1 MFIFISVR
9 FGSVCLRGFSH
20 RIKVANHTDFGL
32 NRLQHKSRKLTAIG
46 DSPSR
51 QNKWHRMQ
59 KVNSRYK
66 LYKCPLAPGCNFRI
80 AWNERKENTFNRG
93 KNFVLVEIW
102 FSMRDML
109 AKLTKS
115 MTINQSW
122 IMQIHFNFNILIEIV
137 TPRRSNGI
145 PHIPHFMTFQVIA
158 DVCSSIRLS
167 DCSAL

>member
-102 FSMRDML
+102 FSMRENVYGRYAGETDEVHDDKS
-109 AKLTKS
+109 KLNKANS
-115 MTINQSW
+115 
-122 IMQIHFNFNILIEIV
+122 F
-137 TPRRSNGI
+137 
-145 PHIPHFMTFQVIA
+145 
-158 DVCSSIRLS
+158 
-167 DCSAL
+167 